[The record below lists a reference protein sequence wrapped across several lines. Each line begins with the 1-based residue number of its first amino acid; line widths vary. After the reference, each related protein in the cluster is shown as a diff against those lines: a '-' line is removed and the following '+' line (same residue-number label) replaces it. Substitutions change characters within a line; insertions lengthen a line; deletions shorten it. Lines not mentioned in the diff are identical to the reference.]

1 MSKEKVELIAETKDA
16 AVAFYEDFRHLQLI
30 AQERDTSAAAL
41 RRSAAILRRWLVDG
55 ALQRVSAPRVGRIN
69 IQTIDNN
76 PIYRVTRQ
84 GKVVNFVSGGAN
96 VHGVYLAALTSAQ
109 GNNASPEDF
118 HPDSRIAVS
127 INTFIKQK
135 VIFTEGEWRTR
146 LEVIKYVANVDSGV
160 HAGQPKQPFEET
172 LGRFRV
178 QASVTLEDG
187 APDGGK
193 MPTIAL
199 GIGLPASDSDL
210 LRYDPT
216 RINGVLL
223 EILATVSFLLASPDV
238 QTLVSFIEK
247 EIGA

>member
-1 MSKEKVELIAETKDA
+1 MSKDKVELVSETIDA
-16 AVAFYEDFRHLQLI
+16 AIALYEDFRHLQRVT
-30 AQERDTSAAAL
+30 QERDTSAAAL
-41 RRSAAILRRWLVDG
+41 RHCAAILRRWLVEG
-55 ALQRVSAPRVGRIN
+55 ALQRVAAPRVGRIN

-84 GKVVNFVSGGAN
+84 GKVVNFVSGGAS
-96 VHGVYLAALTSAQ
+96 VHGVYLAALTSAK
-109 GNNASPEDF
+109 GDNVSPEDF
-118 HPDSRIAVS
+118 HPDNRIEVS
-127 INTFIKQK
+127 IDTFIKQK
-135 VIFTEGEWRTR
+135 VIFTEGDWRTR

-160 HAGQPKQPFEET
+160 HAGQPKQPFEEI

-187 APDGGK
+187 APDGGQ
-193 MPTIAL
+193 MPLISL
-199 GIGLPASDSDL
+199 GVGLPASDSGL

-223 EILATVSFLLASPDV
+223 EILATVSFLTASRDV
-238 QTLVSFIEK
+238 QTLVSFIEE